1 MKIQISNFR
10 ILNSTMNRLLFGA
23 AFFTLHSSLFTLLA
37 SAQPAIP
44 RDAALEAKVE
54 KTLARMTL
62 DEKIGQMLE
71 LNLDVMGKMTVENAQ
86 IDREK
91 VRSVLQQYG
100 RSDAEVKEM
109 LKMTDQEII
118 DKLGAFPVDIYK
130 GDTKRVWQL
139 NETMLDTLISKWKV
153 GSILNAPGTRAPSV
167 DQWQKWIRLIQEKS
181 MKYLGIPDIY
191 GLDHNHGVTYT
202 AGGTL
207 FPQPINMGATFNTEL
222 VKTGAEITAYESR
235 AANCPWVYNPVVD
248 LSRDPRWPRVYES
261 FGEDAIVNAKMVA
274 AEIRGYQGD
283 DNNHIDRFHVG
294 TSTKHYFAYGAPW
307 TGKDRTPAY
316 LSPQMIREKY
326 FEPFKAAALAGTLTM
341 MVNSASVNGVPLH
354 ASYEYLT
361 KWLKEDL
368 LWDGFLVTDW
378 ADINNL
384 FSREHVAKDKKDAIR
399 IAIKA
404 GIDMSM
410 DPYSVEFCILLK
422 ELVNE
427 GKVKMS
433 RIDDA
438 VRRILRAK
446 YRLGL
451 FDEPNTGGKGFE
463 KFGSDEFAAASLLAA
478 EESIVLLKNEDGILP
493 LKGNHNSPLGMPL
506 ATKGTQEFSTLNSQF
521 KKLLLTGPNANQM
534 RCLHGGWS
542 YTWQGSK
549 AEDLSEKYKTIY
561 EALCNKYG
569 KDNIILEQGVTYDEN
584 KAYYDENEP
593 EIDKA
598 VAAAAQADII
608 IACIGE
614 NSYTETP
621 GNLTDLWLSEN
632 QRNLVKAL
640 AKTGKPIILVLN
652 EGRPRLI
659 ADIEPLAKAVIDILI
674 PGNYGGDA
682 LANLLA
688 GDANFSGKMPYTYPR
703 EINSLNT
710 YDYKVSEEVGTMAGA
725 YNYDAK
731 VSLQWPFGYGL
742 SYTTYE
748 YSNLKVDKASFTADD
763 ILTVTVDVK
772 NTGSRAGKEAVLL
785 YSSDLV
791 ASIVPDNKRLRD
803 FTKISLEPGETK
815 TVTFQLPAKALAFV
829 GADGKWTLE
838 EGDFLLKVGNQQI
851 GTACTKT
858 KVWDTPN
865 I

>member
-1 MKIQISNFR
+1 MKQ
-10 ILNSTMNRLLFGA
+10 LFLSA
-23 AFFTLHSSLFTLLA
+23 VLMLMATSLF
-37 SAQPAIP
+37 AQKPAIP
-44 RDAALEAKVE
+44 RDAKIEAKIE
-54 KTLARMTL
+54 KQLAKMSL

-71 LNLDVMGKMTVENAQ
+71 LNLDIMGK
-86 IDREK
+86 
-91 VRSVLQQYG
+91 Y
-100 RSDAEVKEM
+100 DAN
-109 LKMTDQEII
+109 
-118 DKLGAFPVDIYK
+118 G
-130 GDTKRVWQL
+130 VWKL
-139 NETMLDTLISKWKV
+139 NETMLDTCISKYKV
-153 GSILNAPGTRAPSV
+153 GSLLNAPGTRAATI
-167 DQWQKWIRLIQEKS
+167 DQWQYWIRLIQEKS
-181 MKYLGIPDIY
+181 MKYIGIPDIY

-202 AGGTL
+202 QGGTL
-207 FPQPINMGATFNTEL
+207 FPQPINLGASFNTEL
-222 VKTGAEITAYESR
+222 ARIGAEITAYESR

-248 LSRDPRWPRVYES
+248 LGRDPRWPRIWES
-261 FGEDAIVNAKMVA
+261 FGEDAIVNSKMVVA
-274 AEIRGYQGD
+274 QLKGYQGD
-283 DNNHIDRFHVG
+283 DPNHIDRFHVG

-316 LSPQMIREKY
+316 LNPQIIREKY

-368 LWDGFLVTDW
+368 QWDGFLVTDW

-384 FSREHVAKDKKDAIR
+384 FTREKVAKDKKDAIR
-399 IAIKA
+399 IAINA

-410 DPYSVEFCILLK
+410 DPYSVDFCILLK
-422 ELVNE
+422 QLVQE
-427 GKVKMS
+427 GQVKMD

-451 FDEPNTGGKGFE
+451 FDEPNTGGKGYE
-463 KFGSDEFAAASLLAA
+463 KFGCEEFAQASLKAA
-478 EESIVLLKNEDGILP
+478 EESIVLLKNDGILP
-493 LKGNHNSPLGMPL
+493 LQTSNVKI
-506 ATKGTQEFSTLNSQF
+506 
-521 KKLLLTGPNANQM
+521 LLTGPNANQM

-542 YTWQGSK
+542 YTWQGSR
-549 AEDLSEKYKTIY
+549 AEDLSEKYNTIY
-561 EALCNKYG
+561 EALCQKYG
-569 KDNIILEQGVTYDEN
+569 QENIILEQGVTYNEEG
-584 KAYYDENEP
+584 AYYNEHTP

-598 VAAAAQADII
+598 VAAAAGADVI

-621 GNLTDLWLSEN
+621 GNLSNLWLSEN
-632 QRNLVKAL
+632 QRNLVKEL
-640 AKTGKPIILVLN
+640 AKTGKPVILVLN

-659 ADIEPLAKAVIDILI
+659 ADIEPIAKAVVDIFL

-688 GDANFSGKMPYTYPR
+688 GDANFSAKMPYTYPK
-703 EINSLNT
+703 EINSLHT

-725 YNYDAK
+725 YDYDAK

-742 SYTTYE
+742 SYTTFE
-748 YSNLKVDKASFTADD
+748 YSNLRVDKTSFTADD
-763 ILTVTVDVK
+763 MLTVSVDVK

-791 ASIVPDNKRLRD
+791 ASIVPDNRRLRD
-803 FTKISLEPGETK
+803 FTKVELQPGEQK
-815 TVTFQLPAKALAFV
+815 TVTFQLPAKQLAFV
-829 GADGKWTLE
+829 GADCRWTLE
-838 EGDFLLKVGNQQI
+838 EGDFKLRVGRLEQTITCSQ
-851 GTACTKT
+851 TKI
-858 KVWDTPN
+858 WDTPN

>member
-1 MKIQISNFR
+1 MLT
-10 ILNSTMNRLLFGA
+10 ILPV
-23 AFFTLHSSLFTLLA
+23 
-37 SAQPAIP
+37 SAQIAIP
-44 RDAALEAKVE
+44 RDAKLEAKVE
-54 KTLARMTL
+54 KTLSKMTL

-71 LNLDVMGKMTVENAQ
+71 LNLDVMGKMTVENAKV
-86 IDREK
+86 DREK

-100 RSDAEVKEM
+100 RSEAEVKEM
-109 LKMTDQEII
+109 LKKTDQQII
-118 DKLGAFPVDIYK
+118 EQLGGYPVDIYQ
-130 GDTKRVWQL
+130 GDTKRVWKL

-167 DQWQKWIRLIQEKS
+167 EQWQEWIQLIQKKS
-181 MKYLGIPDIY
+181 VKYIGIPDIY
-191 GLDHNHGVTYT
+191 GLDHNHGVTYVQ
-202 AGGTL
+202 GGTL

-222 VKTGAEITAYESR
+222 VRVGAEITAYESR

-248 LSRDPRWPRVYES
+248 LSRDARWPRVYES
-261 FGEDAIVNAKMVA
+261 FGEDAIVNSKMVV
-274 AEIRGYQGD
+274 AEIKGYQGD
-283 DNNHIDRFHVG
+283 DPNHIDQYHVG

-316 LSPQMIREKY
+316 LSPQIIREKY
-326 FEPFKAAALAGTLTM
+326 FEPFKQAALAGTLTM

-361 KWLKEDL
+361 KWLKDDL
-368 LWDGFLVTDW
+368 GWDGFLVTDW

-399 IAIKA
+399 IAINA

-422 ELVNE
+422 ELVQE
-427 GKVKMS
+427 GKVSMT

-451 FDEPNTGGKGFE
+451 FDKPNTGGKGFE
-463 KFGSDEFAAASLLAA
+463 KFGCDEFAAASLKAA
-478 EESIVLLKNEDGILP
+478 EESMVLLKNEGNILP
-493 LKGNHNSPLGMPL
+493 LKKDKIVNG
-506 ATKGTQEFSTLNSQF
+506 
-521 KKLLLTGPNANQM
+521 KLSNGKILLTGPNANQM

-549 AEDLSEKYKTIY
+549 AEDLSEKYNTIY
-561 EALCNKYG
+561 EALCNKFG
-569 KDNIILEQGVTYDEN
+569 KENIILEQGVTYNENGAYYAEN
-584 KAYYDENEP
+584 KP
-593 EIDKA
+593 QIDKA
-598 VAAAAQADII
+598 VAAAGNCDVI

-621 GNLTDLWLSEN
+621 GNLNDLWLSEN

-640 AKTGKPIILVLN
+640 AKTGKPIVLVLN

-659 ADIEPLAKAVIDILI
+659 ADIEPLAKAVVDILI

-688 GDANFSGKMPYTYPR
+688 GDANFSAKMPYTYPR

-791 ASIVPDNKRLRD
+791 ASIVPDNRRLRD
-803 FTKISLEPGETK
+803 FTKIALEPGETK
-815 TVTFQLPAKALAFV
+815 TVTFHLPAKSLAFV
-829 GADGKWTLE
+829 GADGRWTLE
-838 EGDFLLKVGNQQI
+838 EGDFLLKVGRLTVP
-851 GTACTKT
+851 TACRATKI
-858 KVWDTPN
+858 WDTPN

>member
-1 MKIQISNFR
+1 MKKN
-10 ILNSTMNRLLFGA
+10 LFIVA
-23 AFFTLHSSLFTLLA
+23 LA
-37 SAQPAIP
+37 LSISAQAQKPAIP
-44 RDAALEAKVE
+44 RDAALEAKIE
-54 KTLARMTL
+54 KTLAKMTL

-71 LNLDVMGKMTVENAQ
+71 LNLDVMGNMKVKNAKV
-86 IDREK
+86 DREK

-100 RSDAEVKEM
+100 RSDSEIDAMV
-109 LKMTDQEII
+109 KMTDQEII
-118 DKLGAFPVDIYK
+118 DKLGNFPIDIYK
-130 GDTKRVWQL
+130 GETQREWQL
-139 NETMLDTLISKWKV
+139 NEAMLDTLISKWKV

-167 DQWQKWIRLIQEKS
+167 EQWQKWIRLIQEKS

-202 AGGTL
+202 QGGTL
-207 FPQPINMGATFNTEL
+207 FPQPINLGATFNTDL
-222 VKTGAEITAYESR
+222 AFRGAEITAYESR

-274 AEIRGYQGD
+274 AEIKGYQGE

-316 LSPQMIREKY
+316 LNPAIIREKY

-368 LWDGFLVTDW
+368 QWDGFLVTDW

-384 FSREHVAKDKKDAIR
+384 FSREKVAKDKKDAIR
-399 IAIKA
+399 IAINA

-427 GKVKMS
+427 GKVKME

-463 KFGSDEFAAASLLAA
+463 KFGCDEFAKASLLAA
-478 EESIVLLKNEDGILP
+478 EESMVLLKNEGNILP
-493 LKGNHNSPLGMPL
+493 LAKG
-506 ATKGTQEFSTLNSQF
+506 
-521 KKLLLTGPNANQM
+521 KKILLTGPNANQM

-549 AEDLSEKYKTIY
+549 AEDLSEKYNTIY

-569 KDNIILEQGVTYDEN
+569 KENIILEQGVTYNEN
-584 KAYYDENEP
+584 GAYYDENAP

-598 VAAAAQADII
+598 VAAAAKADMI
-608 IACIGE
+608 IAIIGE

-632 QRNLVKAL
+632 QRNLVKEL

-659 ADIEPLAKAVIDILI
+659 ADIEPLAKAVVDILI

-688 GDANFSGKMPYTYPR
+688 GDANFSAKMPYTYPR

-742 SYTTYE
+742 SYTTFE
-748 YSNLKVDKASFTADD
+748 YSNLKVDKAQFTADD
-763 ILTVTVDVK
+763 ILTISVDVK
-772 NTGSRAGKEAVLL
+772 NTGSKAGKEAVLL
-785 YSSDLV
+785 YSSDLI
-791 ASIVPDNKRLRD
+791 ASVVPDNKRLRD
-803 FTKISLEPGETK
+803 FTKIALEPGETK
-815 TVTFQLPAKALAFV
+815 TVTFQLPAKKLAFV
-829 GADGKWTLE
+829 GACGKWTLE
-838 EGDFLLKVGNQQI
+838 EGDFILKVGNQTVP
-851 GTACTKT
+851 TACTQT
-858 KVWDTPN
+858 KIWDEPN

>member
-1 MKIQISNFR
+1 MKKVLFILSILTFNF
-10 ILNSTMNRLLFGA
+10 SLL
-23 AFFTLHSSLFTLLA
+23 TSM
-37 SAQPAIP
+37 AQKPAIP

-54 KTLARMTL
+54 KTLAKMTL

-71 LNLDVMGKMTVENAQ
+71 LNLDVMGNMKVENAKV
-86 IDREK
+86 DREK
-91 VRSVLQQYG
+91 VRSVMQQYG
-100 RSDAEVKEM
+100 TPKAEADAV
-109 LKMTDQEII
+109 LKMTDAQII
-118 DKLGAFPVDIYK
+118 ERFGNYPVDIYQ

-139 NETMLDTLISKWKV
+139 NEVMLDTLISKWKV

-167 DQWQKWIRLIQEKS
+167 EQWQKWITLIQEKS

-202 AGGTL
+202 QGGTL
-207 FPQPINMGATFNTEL
+207 FPQPINLGASFNTDL
-222 VKTGAEITAYESR
+222 AFRGAEITAYESR

-261 FGEDAIVNAKMVA
+261 FGEDAILNSKMVV
-274 AEIRGYQGD
+274 AEIKGYQGE

-316 LSPQMIREKY
+316 LNPQMIREKY

-341 MVNSASVNGVPLH
+341 MVNSASVNGVPVH

-368 LWDGFLVTDW
+368 QWDGFLVTDW

-384 FSREHVAKDKKDAIR
+384 FTREKVAKDKKDAIR
-399 IAIKA
+399 IAINA

-463 KFGSDEFAAASLLAA
+463 KFGCDEFAKASLKAA
-478 EESIVLLKNEDGILP
+478 EESMVLLKNEDNILP
-493 LKGNHNSPLGMPL
+493 LNNSHSSLPTPP
-506 ATKGTQEFSTLNSQF
+506 SS
-521 KKLLLTGPNANQM
+521 KKILLTGPNANQM

-549 AEDLSEKYKTIY
+549 AEDLSEKYNTIY

-569 KDNIILEQGVTYDEN
+569 KENIILEQGVTYNEDG
-584 KAYYDENEP
+584 AYYDENTP

-598 VAAAAQADII
+598 VAAAAKADVI
-608 IACIGE
+608 IAAIGE

-659 ADIEPLAKAVIDILI
+659 ADIEPLAKAVVDILI

-688 GDANFSGKMPYTYPR
+688 GDANFSAKMPYTYPR

-742 SYTTYE
+742 SYTTFE
-748 YSNLKVDKASFTADD
+748 YSNLKVDKAAFTADD
-763 ILTVTVDVK
+763 MLTISVDVK
-772 NTGSRAGKEAVLL
+772 NTGAKTGKEAVLL

-803 FTKISLEPGETK
+803 FTKIELQPGEVK

-838 EGDFLLKVGNQQI
+838 EGDFILKIGNQ
-851 GTACTKT
+851 TAPIVCKQT
-858 KVWDTPN
+858 KVWDEPN

>member
-1 MKIQISNFR
+1 MSCVAV
-10 ILNSTMNRLLFGA
+10 A
-23 AFFTLHSSLFTLLA
+23 AQ
-37 SAQPAIP
+37 AQKPAIP

-54 KTLARMTL
+54 KTLSKMTL

-71 LNLDVMGKMTVENAQ
+71 LNLDVMGKTTVENAK

-91 VRSVLQQYG
+91 VRSVMQQYG
-100 RSDAEVKEM
+100 TPKAEVEAI
-109 LKMTDQEII
+109 LKLTDAQILERF
-118 DKLGAFPVDIYK
+118 GSYPVDIYQ
-130 GDTKRVWQL
+130 GETKRVWKL

-153 GSILNAPGTRAPSV
+153 GSILNAPGTRASSV
-167 DQWQKWIRLIQEKS
+167 AQWQQWIQLIQKKS

-202 AGGTL
+202 QGGTL
-207 FPQPINMGATFNTEL
+207 FPQPINLGASFNTEL
-222 VKTGAEITAYESR
+222 AFRGAEITAYESR

-261 FGEDAIVNAKMVA
+261 FGEDAILNAKMVV
-274 AEIRGYQGD
+274 AEIKGYQGE

-316 LSPQMIREKY
+316 LNPQIIREKY

-368 LWDGFLVTDW
+368 QWDGFLVTDW

-384 FSREHVAKDKKDAIR
+384 FSREKVAKDKKDAIR
-399 IAIKA
+399 IAINA

-463 KFGSDEFAAASLLAA
+463 KFGCEEFAQASLKAA
-478 EESIVLLKNEDGILP
+478 EESEVLLKNDGILP
-493 LKGNHNSPLGMPL
+493 LAKG
-506 ATKGTQEFSTLNSQF
+506 
-521 KKLLLTGPNANQM
+521 KKILLTGPNANQM

-549 AEDLSEKYKTIY
+549 AEDLSEKYNTIY

-569 KDNIILEQGVTYDEN
+569 KENVILEQGVTYNEDG
-584 KAYYDENEP
+584 AYYDENEP
-593 EIDKA
+593 QIDKA

-608 IACIGE
+608 IAAIGE

-621 GNLTDLWLSEN
+621 GNLTDLWLSKN
-632 QRNLVKAL
+632 QRKLVKEL

-659 ADIEPLAKAVIDILI
+659 ADIEPLAKAVVDILI

-688 GDANFSGKMPYTYPR
+688 GDANFSAKMPYTYPR

-742 SYTTYE
+742 SYTTFE
-748 YSNLKVDKASFTADD
+748 YSNLKVDKATFSADD
-763 ILTVTVDVK
+763 VLTVSVDVK
-772 NTGSRAGKEAVLL
+772 NTGSLAGKEAVLL

-791 ASIVPDNKRLRD
+791 ASIVPDNRRLRD
-803 FTKISLEPGETK
+803 FTKIELQPGEVK
-815 TVTFQLPAKALAFV
+815 TVTFQLPAKSLAFV

-838 EGDFLLKVGNQQI
+838 EGDFILKVGNQTVP
-851 GTACTKT
+851 TACERT
-858 KVWDTPN
+858 KVWDEPN

>member
-1 MKIQISNFR
+1 MDIKMFLLSLQAEFI
-10 ILNSTMNRLLFGA
+10 NSTQFMKKTILSMTMICA
-23 AFFTLHSSLFTLLA
+23 ATMVLA
-37 SAQPAIP
+37 QKPAIP
-44 RDAALEAKVE
+44 RDAALEAKIE
-54 KTLARMTL
+54 KTLAKMTL

-71 LNLDVMGKMTVENAQ
+71 LNLDIIGKMTVENAKV
-86 IDREK
+86 DREK
-91 VRSVLQQYG
+91 VRSVMQQYG
-100 RSDAEVKEM
+100 RSEAEIKDL
-109 LKMTDQEII
+109 LKMTDQQII
-118 DKLGAFPVDIYK
+118 DKLGGFPVDIYQ
-130 GDTKRVWQL
+130 GDTKRVWKL
-139 NETMLDTLISKWKV
+139 NEQMLDTLISKWKV
-153 GSILNAPGTRAPSV
+153 GSILNAPGTKAPTV
-167 DQWQKWIRLIQEKS
+167 AQWQQWIQLIQKKS

-202 AGGTL
+202 QGGTL
-207 FPQPINMGATFNTEL
+207 FPQPINLGASFNTEL
-222 VKTGAEITAYESR
+222 ARRGAEITAYESR

-261 FGEDAIVNAKMVA
+261 FGEDAIVNSKMVT
-274 AEIRGYQGD
+274 AEIKGYQGD
-283 DNNHIDRFHVG
+283 DNNHIDQYHVG

-341 MVNSASVNGVPLH
+341 MVNSASVNGVPVH

-368 LWDGFLVTDW
+368 QWDGFLVTDW

-399 IAIKA
+399 IAINA

-422 ELVNE
+422 ELVQE

-451 FDEPNTGGKGFE
+451 FEKPNTGGKGFE
-463 KFGSDEFAAASLLAA
+463 KFGSAEFAAASLKAA
-478 EESIVLLKNEDGILP
+478 EESEVLLKNEGNILP
-493 LKGNHNSPLGMPL
+493 LAKG
-506 ATKGTQEFSTLNSQF
+506 
-521 KKLLLTGPNANQM
+521 KKILLTGPNANQM

-549 AEDLSEKYKTIY
+549 AEELSEKYNTIY

-569 KDNIILEQGVTYDEN
+569 KENIILEQGVTYNEN
-584 KAYYDENEP
+584 GAYYDENEP
-593 EIDKA
+593 QIDKA
-598 VAAAAQADII
+598 VAAADKADVI

-621 GNLTDLWLSEN
+621 GNLNDLWLSAN

-640 AKTGKPIILVLN
+640 AKTGKPIVMLLN

-659 ADIEPLAKAVIDILI
+659 ADIEPLAKAVVDILI

-688 GDANFSGKMPYTYPR
+688 GDANFSAKMPYTYPR

-731 VSLQWPFGYGL
+731 VSLQWPFGYGI

-748 YSNLKVDKASFTADD
+748 YSNLKVDKKQFTAADV
-763 ILTVTVDVK
+763 LTVSVDVK
-772 NTGSRAGKEAVLL
+772 NTGAKAGKEAVLL

-803 FTKISLEPGETK
+803 FTKIELQPGEVK
-815 TVTFQLPAKALAFV
+815 TVTFQLPAKNLAFV

-838 EGDFLLKVGNQQI
+838 EGDFILKVGNQTV
-851 GTACTKT
+851 GTACTQT
-858 KVWDTPN
+858 KIWDEPN

>member
-1 MKIQISNFR
+1 MKKN
-10 ILNSTMNRLLFGA
+10 L
-23 AFFTLHSSLFTLLA
+23 LLA
-37 SAQPAIP
+37 VFGLMTASAFAQKPAIP
-44 RDAALEAKVE
+44 REAALEAKIE
-54 KTLARMTL
+54 KTLSKMTL

-71 LNLDVMGKMTVENAQ
+71 LNLDVMGKMTVENAKV
-86 IDREK
+86 DREK

-100 RSDAEVKEM
+100 RSDAEVDAM
-109 LKMTDQEII
+109 VKMTDQEII
-118 DKLGAFPVDIYK
+118 DKLGGFPVDIYQ
-130 GDTKRVWQL
+130 GETKRIWKI
-139 NETMLDTLISKWKV
+139 NEVMLDTLISKWKV
-153 GSILNAPGTRAPSV
+153 GSILNAPGSSAASM
-167 DQWQKWIRLIQEKS
+167 DDWQKWIRLIQEKS

-202 AGGTL
+202 KGGTL
-207 FPQPINMGATFNTEL
+207 YPQPINLGASFNTDL
-222 VKTGAEITAYESR
+222 AFRGAEITAYESR

-261 FGEDAIVNAKMVA
+261 FGEDAIVNSKMVV
-274 AEIRGYQGD
+274 AEIKGYQGE

-316 LSPQMIREKY
+316 LNPQIIREKY

-368 LWDGFLVTDW
+368 QWDGFLVTDW

-384 FSREHVAKDKKDAIR
+384 YSREKVAKDKKDAIR
-399 IAIKA
+399 IAINA

-427 GKVKMS
+427 GKVKME

-463 KFGSDEFAAASLLAA
+463 KFGCDEFAKASLLAA
-478 EESIVLLKNEDGILP
+478 EESEVLLKNDGILP
-493 LKGNHNSPLGMPL
+493 LAKG
-506 ATKGTQEFSTLNSQF
+506 
-521 KKLLLTGPNANQM
+521 KKILLTGPNANQM

-542 YTWQGSK
+542 YTWQGSR
-549 AEDLSEKYKTIY
+549 AEDQAEKYNTIY

-569 KDNIILEQGVTYDEN
+569 KENIILEQGVTYNEN
-584 KAYYDENEP
+584 GAYYDENTP

-598 VAAAAQADII
+598 VAAAAKADII
-608 IACIGE
+608 IAAIGE

-632 QRNLVKAL
+632 QRNLVKEL

-659 ADIEPLAKAVIDILI
+659 ADIEPLAKAVVDILI

-688 GDANFSGKMPYTYPR
+688 GDANFSAKMPYTYPR

-742 SYTTYE
+742 SYTTFE
-748 YSNLKVDKASFTADD
+748 YANLKVDKAQFTADD
-763 ILTVTVDVK
+763 MLTITVDVK
-772 NTGSRAGKEAVLL
+772 NTGSKAGKEAVLL
-785 YSSDLV
+785 YSSDLI
-791 ASIVPDNKRLRD
+791 ASVVPDNKRLRD
-803 FTKISLEPGETK
+803 FTKIALEPGETK
-815 TVTFQLPAKALAFV
+815 TVTFQLPAKNLAFV
-829 GADGKWTLE
+829 GACGKWMLE
-838 EGDFLLKVGNQQI
+838 EGDFILKIGNLTVP
-851 GTACTKT
+851 TACTKT
-858 KVWDTPN
+858 KVWDEPN

>member
-1 MKIQISNFR
+1 MKS
-10 ILNSTMNRLLFGA
+10 LLLTTMFLGCTMVA
-23 AFFTLHSSLFTLLA
+23 AQ
-37 SAQPAIP
+37 AQKPAIP

-54 KTLARMTL
+54 KTLVKMTL

-71 LNLDVMGKMTVENAQ
+71 LNIDVMGNMRVENAKV
-86 IDREK
+86 DREK

-100 RSDAEVKEM
+100 TGQAELEKL
-109 LKMTDQEII
+109 LKMTDEQII
-118 DKLGAFPVDIYK
+118 DRLGSYPIDIYQ
-130 GDTKRVWQL
+130 GDTKRVWKL

-167 DQWQKWIRLIQEKS
+167 EQWQNWIRLIQEKS

-202 AGGTL
+202 QGGTL
-207 FPQPINMGATFNTEL
+207 FPQPINMGATFNTDL
-222 VKTGAEITAYESR
+222 VRIGAEITAYESR

-261 FGEDAIVNAKMVA
+261 FGEDAILNSKMVV
-274 AEIRGYQGD
+274 AEIQGYQGND
-283 DNNHIDRFHVG
+283 PNHIDRYHVG

-326 FEPFKAAALAGTLTM
+326 FEPFKEAALAGTLTM

-368 LWDGFLVTDW
+368 QWDGFLVTDW

-384 FSREHVAKDKKDAIR
+384 YSREKVAKDKKDAIR
-399 IAIKA
+399 IAINA

-410 DPYSVEFCILLK
+410 DPYNVEFCILLK

-427 GKVKMS
+427 GKVPMS

-463 KFGSDEFAAASLLAA
+463 KFGCDEFAQASLKAA
-478 EESIVLLKNEDGILP
+478 EESEVLLKNEGNILP
-493 LKGNHNSPLGMPL
+493 LKPANR
-506 ATKGTQEFSTLNSQF
+506 KI
-521 KKLLLTGPNANQM
+521 LLTGPNANQM

-549 AEDLSEKYKTIY
+549 AEDLSEKYNTIY

-569 KDNIILEQGVTYDEN
+569 KENIILEQGVTYDEG

-593 EIDKA
+593 QIDKA
-598 VAAAAQADII
+598 VKAAAGADVL

-621 GNLTDLWLSEN
+621 GNLNDLWLSKN
-632 QRNLVKAL
+632 QRNLVKEL
-640 AKTGKPIILVLN
+640 AKTGKPVILVLN

-674 PGNYGGDA
+674 PGNYGADA

-688 GDANFSGKMPYTYPR
+688 GDANFSAKMPYTYPR

-748 YSNLKVDKASFTADD
+748 YSNLKVDKKNFTANDV
-763 ILTVTVDVK
+763 LTVTVDVK
-772 NTGSRAGKEAVLL
+772 NTGARAGKEAVLL
-785 YSSDLV
+785 YSSDIV
-791 ASIVPDNKRLRD
+791 ASVVPDNKRLRD
-803 FTKISLEPGETK
+803 FTKIELQPGETK
-815 TVTFQLPAKALAFV
+815 TVTFQLPASKLAFV
-829 GADGKWTLE
+829 GADGRWTLE
-838 EGDFLLKVGNQQI
+838 EGDFVLRVGNQTV
-851 GTACTKT
+851 GTACTAT
-858 KVWDTPN
+858 KIWDEPN

>member
-1 MKIQISNFR
+1 MR
-10 ILNSTMNRLLFGA
+10 T
-23 AFFTLHSSLFTLLA
+23 TLFTLVL
-37 SAQPAIP
+37 SCTTVIVQAQKPAIP
-44 RDAALEAKVE
+44 RDVALEAKIE
-54 KTLARMTL
+54 KTLAKMTL

-71 LNLDVMGKMTVENAQ
+71 LNLDVMGKSSVENAK

-91 VRSVLQQYG
+91 VRQVLQQFG
-100 RSDAEVKEM
+100 APKAQVDEVM
-109 LKMTDQEII
+109 KMTDQQIL
-118 DKLGAFPVDIYK
+118 DKMGNYPIDIYE
-130 GDTKRVWQL
+130 GSTKRVWKL
-139 NETMLDTLISKWKV
+139 NEMMLDTLISKWKV
-153 GSILNAPGTRAPSV
+153 GSILNAPGTRASSV
-167 DQWQKWIRLIQEKS
+167 EQWQKWIRLIQEKS
-181 MKYLGIPDIY
+181 MKYIGIPDIY

-202 AGGTL
+202 QGGTL
-207 FPQPINMGATFNTEL
+207 FPQPINMGASFNTEL
-222 VKTGAEITAYESR
+222 VRIGAEITAYESR

-261 FGEDAIVNAKMVA
+261 FGEDAIVNAKMVV
-274 AEIRGYQGD
+274 AEIKGYQGND
-283 DNNHIDRFHVG
+283 PNHIDQYHVG

-326 FEPFKAAALAGTLTM
+326 FEPFKQAALAGTLTM
-341 MVNSASVNGVPLH
+341 MVNSASVNGVPVH

-368 LWDGFLVTDW
+368 QWDGFLVTDW

-384 FSREHVAKDKKDAIR
+384 YSREKVAKDKKDAIR
-399 IAIKA
+399 IAINA

-427 GKVKMS
+427 GKVSMT

-451 FDEPNTGGKGFE
+451 FEKPNTGGKGYE
-463 KFGSDEFAAASLLAA
+463 KFGSDEFAQKSLHAA
-478 EESIVLLKNEDGILP
+478 EESEVLLKNEGNILP
-493 LKGNHNSPLGMPL
+493 LAKG
-506 ATKGTQEFSTLNSQF
+506 
-521 KKLLLTGPNANQM
+521 KKILLTGPNANQM

-542 YTWQGSK
+542 YTWQGSN
-549 AEDLSEKYKTIY
+549 AEDLAEKYNTIY

-569 KDNIILEQGVTYDEN
+569 KENIILEQGVTYREDG
-584 KAYYDENEP
+584 AYYDENEP
-593 EIDKA
+593 QIQKA
-598 VAAAAQADII
+598 VNAAAGADVI

-621 GNLTDLWLSEN
+621 GNLTDLWLSNN
-632 QRNLVKAL
+632 QRDLVKEL
-640 AKTGKPIILVLN
+640 AKTNKPIILILN

-659 ADIEPLAKAVIDILI
+659 ADIEPLAKAVVDILI

-688 GDANFSGKMPYTYPR
+688 GDANFSAKMPYTYPR

-710 YDYKVSEEVGTMAGA
+710 YDYKVSEEVGTMSGA

-731 VSLQWPFGYGL
+731 ISLQWPFGYGI

-748 YSNLKVDKASFTADD
+748 YSNLKVDKTSFTAND
-763 ILTVTVDVK
+763 ILTVTVNVK

-791 ASIVPDNKRLRD
+791 ASVIPDNKRLRD
-803 FTKISLEPGETK
+803 FTKVELQPGETK
-815 TVTFQLPAKALAFV
+815 TVTFQLPAKDLAFV
-829 GADGKWTLE
+829 GADGRWTLE
-838 EGDFLLKVGNQQI
+838 EGDFELKVGNQTV
-851 GTACTKT
+851 GTTCSQTT
-858 KVWDTPN
+858 VWDEPN

>member
-1 MKIQISNFR
+1 MV
-10 ILNSTMNRLLFGA
+10 A
-23 AFFTLHSSLFTLLA
+23 AQ
-37 SAQPAIP
+37 AQKPAIP

-54 KTLARMTL
+54 KTLAKMTL

-71 LNLDVMGKMTVENAQ
+71 LNIDVMGNMRVENAKV
-86 IDREK
+86 DREK

-100 RSDAEVKEM
+100 TGQAELEKL
-109 LKMTDQEII
+109 LKMTDEQII
-118 DKLGAFPVDIYK
+118 DRLGSYPIDIYQ
-130 GDTKRVWQL
+130 GDTKRVWKL

-167 DQWQKWIRLIQEKS
+167 EQWQNWIRLIQEKS

-202 AGGTL
+202 QGGTL
-207 FPQPINMGATFNTEL
+207 FPQPINMGATFNTDL
-222 VKTGAEITAYESR
+222 VRIGAEITAYESR

-261 FGEDAIVNAKMVA
+261 FGEDAILNSKMVV
-274 AEIRGYQGD
+274 AEIQGYQGND
-283 DNNHIDRFHVG
+283 PNHIDRYHVG

-326 FEPFKAAALAGTLTM
+326 FEPFKEAALAGTLTM

-368 LWDGFLVTDW
+368 QWDGFLVTDW

-384 FSREHVAKDKKDAIR
+384 YSREKVAKDKKDAIR
-399 IAIKA
+399 IAINA

-410 DPYSVEFCILLK
+410 DPYNVEFCILLK

-427 GKVKMS
+427 GKVPMS

-463 KFGSDEFAAASLLAA
+463 KFGCDEFAQASLKAA
-478 EESIVLLKNEDGILP
+478 EESEVLLKNEGNILP
-493 LKGNHNSPLGMPL
+493 LKPANR
-506 ATKGTQEFSTLNSQF
+506 KI
-521 KKLLLTGPNANQM
+521 LLTGPNANQM

-549 AEDLSEKYKTIY
+549 AEDLSEKYNTIY

-569 KDNIILEQGVTYDEN
+569 KENIILEQGVTYDEG

-593 EIDKA
+593 QIDKA
-598 VAAAAQADII
+598 VKAAAGADVI

-621 GNLTDLWLSEN
+621 GNLTDLWLSKN
-632 QRNLVKAL
+632 QRNLVKEL
-640 AKTGKPIILVLN
+640 AKTGKPVILVLN

-674 PGNYGGDA
+674 PGNYGADA

-688 GDANFSGKMPYTYPR
+688 GDANFSAKMPYTYPR

-731 VSLQWPFGYGL
+731 VSLQWPFGFGL

-748 YSNLKVDKASFTADD
+748 YSNLKVDKKNFTANDV
-763 ILTVTVDVK
+763 LTVTVDVK
-772 NTGSRAGKEAVLL
+772 NTGARAGKEAVLL
-785 YSSDLV
+785 YSSDIV
-791 ASIVPDNKRLRD
+791 ASVVPDNKRLRD
-803 FTKISLEPGETK
+803 FTKIELQPGETK
-815 TVTFQLPAKALAFV
+815 TVTFQLPASKLAFV
-829 GADGKWTLE
+829 GADGRWTLE
-838 EGDFLLKVGNQQI
+838 EGDFVLRVGNQTV
-851 GTACTKT
+851 GTACTAT
-858 KVWDTPN
+858 KIWDEPN

>member
-1 MKIQISNFR
+1 MKRSF
-10 ILNSTMNRLLFGA
+10 LFFVLGLIV
-23 AFFTLHSSLFTLLA
+23 TSA
-37 SAQPAIP
+37 SAQKPAIP
-44 RDAALEAKVE
+44 RDAALEAKIE
-54 KTLARMTL
+54 KTLSKMTL

-71 LNLDVMGKMTVENAQ
+71 LNLDVMGKMTVENAKV
-86 IDREK
+86 DREK

-100 RSDAEVKEM
+100 RSDAEIDAMV
-109 LKMTDQEII
+109 KMTDQEII
-118 DKLGAFPVDIYK
+118 DKLGSFPVDIYK
-130 GDTKRVWQL
+130 GETKRVWKL
-139 NETMLDTLISKWKV
+139 NEAMLDTLISKWKV
-153 GSILNAPGTRAPSV
+153 GSILNAPGSSAATM
-167 DQWQKWIRLIQEKS
+167 DQWQQWIRQIQAKS

-202 AGGTL
+202 QGGTL
-207 FPQPINMGATFNTEL
+207 FPQPINLGASFNTEL
-222 VKTGAEITAYESR
+222 AFRGAEITAYESR

-274 AEIRGYQGD
+274 AEIKGYQGE

-316 LSPQMIREKY
+316 LAPQMIREKY

-341 MVNSASVNGVPLH
+341 MVNSASINGVPVH

-368 LWDGFLVTDW
+368 QWDGFLVTDW

-384 FSREHVAKDKKDAIR
+384 YSREKVAKDKKDAIR
-399 IAIKA
+399 IAINA

-427 GKVKMS
+427 GKVPMT

-463 KFGSDEFAAASLLAA
+463 KFGSEEFAHASLKAA
-478 EESIVLLKNEDGILP
+478 EESEVLLKNESILP
-493 LKGNHNSPLGMPL
+493 LAKG
-506 ATKGTQEFSTLNSQF
+506 
-521 KKLLLTGPNANQM
+521 KKILLTGPNANQM

-542 YTWQGSK
+542 YTWQGSR
-549 AEDLSEKYKTIY
+549 AENLAEKYNTIY

-569 KDNIILEQGVTYDEN
+569 KENVILEQGVTYNEN
-584 KAYYDENEP
+584 GAYYDENEP

-598 VAAAAQADII
+598 VAAAAKADVI
-608 IACIGE
+608 IAAIGE

-659 ADIEPLAKAVIDILI
+659 ADIEPLAKAVVDILI

-688 GDANFSGKMPYTYPR
+688 GDANFSAKLPYTYPR

-742 SYTTYE
+742 SYTTFE
-748 YSNLKVDKASFTADD
+748 YSNLKVDKAQFTADD
-763 ILTVTVDVK
+763 ILTVSVDVK
-772 NTGSRAGKEAVLL
+772 NTGSCAGKEAVLL
-785 YSSDLV
+785 YSSDLI

-803 FTKISLEPGETK
+803 FTKISLSAGETK
-815 TVTFQLPAKALAFV
+815 TVTFKLPANKLAFV
-829 GADGKWTLE
+829 GADGRWTLE
-838 EGDFLLKVGNQQI
+838 EGDFILKIGNQ
-851 GTACTKT
+851 TVPTVCTQT
-858 KVWDTPN
+858 KIWDEPN

>member
-1 MKIQISNFR
+1 MR
-10 ILNSTMNRLLFGA
+10 YLLSTVVLMLTA
-23 AFFTLHSSLFTLLA
+23 MPV
-37 SAQPAIP
+37 SAQFAIP
-44 RDAALEAKVE
+44 RDAKLEAKVE
-54 KTLARMTL
+54 KTLGKMTL
-62 DEKIGQMLE
+62 DEKIGQMLQ
-71 LNLDVMGKMTVENAQ
+71 LNLDIMGK
-86 IDREK
+86 
-91 VRSVLQQYG
+91 Y
-100 RSDAEVKEM
+100 DAS
-109 LKMTDQEII
+109 
-118 DKLGAFPVDIYK
+118 
-130 GDTKRVWQL
+130 RVWQL
-139 NETMLDTLISKWKV
+139 NETMLDTCISKWKV
-153 GSILNAPGTRAPSV
+153 GSILNAPGTRAATV
-167 DQWQKWIRLIQEKS
+167 AQWQEWIELIQKKS

-202 AGGTL
+202 QGGTL
-207 FPQPINMGATFNTEL
+207 FPQPINIGASFNTEL
-222 VKTGAEITAYESR
+222 ARIGAEITAYESR
-235 AANCPWVYNPVVD
+235 AANCPWVFNPVVD
-248 LSRDPRWPRVYES
+248 LSRDPRWPRVWES
-261 FGEDAIVNAKMVA
+261 FGEDAVVNSKMVV
-274 AEIRGYQGD
+274 AEIKGYQGD
-283 DNNHIDRFHVG
+283 DPNHIDQYHVG

-326 FEPFKAAALAGTLTM
+326 FEPFKQAALAGTLTM
-341 MVNSASVNGVPLH
+341 MVNSGSINGVPVH

-368 LWDGFLVTDW
+368 QWDGFLVTDW

-399 IAIKA
+399 IAINA

-410 DPYSVEFCILLK
+410 DPYSVDFCVLLK

-451 FDEPNTGGKGFE
+451 FDKPNTGGKGYE
-463 KFGSDEFAAASLLAA
+463 KFGSDEHAQKALQAA
-478 EESIVLLKNEDGILP
+478 EESEVLLKNEGNILP
-493 LKGNHNSPLGMPL
+493 LDKG
-506 ATKGTQEFSTLNSQF
+506 
-521 KKLLLTGPNANQM
+521 KKILLTGPNANQM

-542 YTWQGSK
+542 YTWQGSN
-549 AEDLSEKYKTIY
+549 AEDLAEKYNTIY

-569 KDNIILEQGVTYDEN
+569 KDYIILEQGVTYKERGR
-584 KAYYDENEP
+584 YHEENEP
-593 EIDKA
+593 QIQKA
-598 VAAAAQADII
+598 VNAAAQADVI

-621 GNLTDLWLSEN
+621 GNLSDLWLSKN
-632 QRNLVKAL
+632 QRDLVKAL

-659 ADIEPLAKAVIDILI
+659 ADIEPLAKAVVDILI

-688 GDANFSGKMPYTYPR
+688 GDTNFSGKMPYTYPR

-710 YDYKVSEEVGTMAGA
+710 YDYKVSEAVGTMAGA

-731 VSLQWPFGYGL
+731 VSLQWPFGYGI

-748 YSNLKVDKASFTADD
+748 YSNLRVDKTSFTAND

-791 ASIVPDNKRLRD
+791 ASIVPDNRRLRD
-803 FTKISLEPGETK
+803 FTKIALEPGETK
-815 TVTFQLPAKALAFV
+815 TVTFQLPAKNLAFV
-829 GADGKWTLE
+829 GADGRWTLE
-838 EGDFLLKVGNQQI
+838 EGDFLLRVGRL
-851 GTACTKT
+851 TVPTVCRETKI
-858 KVWDTPN
+858 WDTPN

>member
-1 MKIQISNFR
+1 MLTVVSV
-10 ILNSTMNRLLFGA
+10 
-23 AFFTLHSSLFTLLA
+23 
-37 SAQPAIP
+37 SAQLAIP
-44 RDAALEAKVE
+44 RDAKLEAKIE
-54 KTLARMTL
+54 KTLSKMTL

-71 LNLDVMGKMTVENAQ
+71 LNLDIMGK
-86 IDREK
+86 
-91 VRSVLQQYG
+91 Y
-100 RSDAEVKEM
+100 DAN
-109 LKMTDQEII
+109 
-118 DKLGAFPVDIYK
+118 
-130 GDTKRVWQL
+130 RVWQL
-139 NETMLDTLISKWKV
+139 NETMLDTCISKWKV
-153 GSILNAPGTRAPSV
+153 GSILNAPGTRAATV
-167 DQWQKWIRLIQEKS
+167 EQWQEWIRLIQKKS
-181 MKYLGIPDIY
+181 MKYIGIPDIY

-202 AGGTL
+202 QGGTL
-207 FPQPINMGATFNTEL
+207 FPQPINMAATFNTEL
-222 VKTGAEITAYESR
+222 VRTGAEITAYESR

-248 LSRDPRWPRVYES
+248 LGRDPRWPRIYES
-261 FGEDAIVNAKMVA
+261 FGEDAVVNAKMVEA
-274 AEIRGYQGD
+274 QIKGYQGD
-283 DNNHIDRFHVG
+283 DPNHLGRYHVG

-316 LSPQMIREKY
+316 ISPQMLREKY
-326 FEPFKAAALAGTLTM
+326 FEPFRAAAMAGTLTM
-341 MVNSASVNGVPLH
+341 MVNSGSINGVPVH

-368 LWDGFLVTDW
+368 QWDGMLVTDW

-384 FSREHVAKDKKDAIR
+384 FTRERVAKDKKDAIR
-399 IAIKA
+399 IAINA

-410 DPYSVEFCILLK
+410 DPYSVDFCILLK
-422 ELVNE
+422 ELVQE
-427 GKVKMS
+427 GKVSMA

-438 VRRILRAK
+438 VRRILRVK
-446 YRLGL
+446 YRLNL
-451 FDEPNTGGKGFE
+451 FDEPNTGGKGYE
-463 KFGSDEFAAASLLAA
+463 KFGSQEFAQKALQAA
-478 EESIVLLKNEDGILP
+478 EESIVLLKNEGSFLP
-493 LKGNHNSPLGMPL
+493 L
-506 ATKGTQEFSTLNSQF
+506 TKG
-521 KKLLLTGPNANQM
+521 KRLLLTGPNANQM
-534 RCLHGGWS
+534 RCLLGGWS

-549 AEDLSEKYKTIY
+549 AEDLSEPYNTIY

-569 KDNIILEQGVTYDEN
+569 KENIVLEQGVTYNERGKYYEEN
-584 KAYYDENEP
+584 KPQIE
-593 EIDKA
+593 KA
-598 VAAAAQADII
+598 VSAAADCDVI

-659 ADIEPLAKAVIDILI
+659 ADIEPLAKAIVNTLI

-688 GDANFSGKMPYTYPR
+688 GDANFSAKMPYTYPK

-725 YNYDAK
+725 YDYDAK

-748 YSNLKVDKASFTADD
+748 YSNLKVSASEFTSEDV
-763 ILTVTVDVK
+763 LTVSVDVK
-772 NTGSRAGKEAVLL
+772 NMGNRVGKEAVLL

-791 ASIVPDNKRLRD
+791 ASVVPDNKRLRD
-803 FTKISLEPGETK
+803 FAKIELQPGEVK
-815 TVTFQLPAKALAFV
+815 TVTFRLPAKKLAFV
-829 GADGKWTLE
+829 GADGRWTLE
-838 EGDFLLKVGNQQI
+838 EGDFLLKVGRLS
-851 GTACTKT
+851 APVVCKET

>member
-1 MKIQISNFR
+1 MICAA
-10 ILNSTMNRLLFGA
+10 TMMQ
-23 AFFTLHSSLFTLLA
+23 
-37 SAQPAIP
+37 AQKPAIP

-54 KTLARMTL
+54 KTLAKMTL

-71 LNLDVMGKMTVENAQ
+71 LNFDIMG
-86 IDREK
+86 R
-91 VRSVLQQYG
+91 Y
-100 RSDAEVKEM
+100 DATGKW
-109 LKMTDQEII
+109 K
-118 DKLGAFPVDIYK
+118 
-130 GDTKRVWQL
+130 L
-139 NETMLDTLISKWKV
+139 NEQMLDTLISKWKV
-153 GSILNAPGTRAPSV
+153 GSILNAPGSAASV
-167 DQWQKWIRLIQEKS
+167 DQWQEWIRLIQEKS
-181 MKYLGIPDIY
+181 MTYLGIPDIY
-191 GLDHNHGVTYT
+191 GLDQNHGVTYVQD
-202 AGGTL
+202 GTL
-207 FPQPINMGATFNTEL
+207 FPQPINLGASFNTEL
-222 VKTGAEITAYESR
+222 ARRGAEITAYESR

-261 FGEDAIVNAKMVA
+261 FGEDAIVNAKMVV

-283 DNNHIDRFHVG
+283 DNNHIDQYHVG

-307 TGKDRTPAY
+307 SGKDRTPAY

-326 FEPFKAAALAGTLTM
+326 FEPFKQAALAGTLTI
-341 MVNSASVNGVPLH
+341 MVNSSSINGVPVH

-368 LWDGFLVTDW
+368 QWDGFMVTDW

-384 FSREHVAKDKKDAIR
+384 FQREHVAKDKKDAIR
-399 IAIKA
+399 IAINA

-410 DPYSVEFCILLK
+410 DPYSIDFCILLK
-422 ELVNE
+422 ELVEE

-451 FDEPNTGGKGFE
+451 FDKPNTGGKGFE
-463 KFGSDEFAAASLLAA
+463 KYGCAEFAAAALQSA
-478 EESIVLLKNEDGILP
+478 EESEVLLKNEGNILP
-493 LKGNHNSPLGMPL
+493 LAKG
-506 ATKGTQEFSTLNSQF
+506 
-521 KKLLLTGPNANQM
+521 KKILLTGPNANQM
-534 RCLHGGWS
+534 RCLNGGWS
-542 YTWQGSK
+542 YTWQGSR
-549 AEDLSEKYKTIY
+549 AEDLSEKYNTIY

-569 KDNIILEQGVTYDEN
+569 KENIILEQGVTYNEN
-584 KAYYDENEP
+584 GSYDKENEP
-593 EIDKA
+593 QIDKA
-598 VAAAAQADII
+598 VAAAANADVI

-621 GNLTDLWLSEN
+621 GNLSDLWLSEN

-640 AKTGKPIILVLN
+640 AKTGKPIVLVLN

-659 ADIEPLAKAVIDILI
+659 ADIEPLAKAVVDILI

-688 GDANFSGKMPYTYPR
+688 GDANFSAKMPYTYPR

-748 YSNLKVDKASFTADD
+748 YSNLKVDKKQFTAADV
-763 ILTVTVDVK
+763 LTVSVDVK
-772 NTGSRAGKEAVLL
+772 NTGAKAGKEAVLL
-785 YSSDLV
+785 YSSDLI

-803 FTKISLEPGETK
+803 FTKIELQPGEVK
-815 TVTFQLPAKALAFV
+815 TVTFKLPAKSLAFV

-838 EGDFLLKVGNQQI
+838 EGDFILKVGNQTV
-851 GTACTKT
+851 GTACTQT
-858 KVWDTPN
+858 KIWDEPN

>member
-1 MKIQISNFR
+1 MVCATTTVN
-10 ILNSTMNRLLFGA
+10 
-23 AFFTLHSSLFTLLA
+23 
-37 SAQPAIP
+37 AQTQKPAIP
-44 RDAALEAKVE
+44 RDAALEAKIE

-71 LNLDVMGKMTVENAQ
+71 LNLDLIGKMTVENAKV
-86 IDREK
+86 DREK
-91 VRSVLQQYG
+91 VRSVMQQYG
-100 RSDAEVKEM
+100 RLESETEEL
-109 LKMTDQEII
+109 LKMTDEQII
-118 DKLGAFPVDIYK
+118 DKLGGFPVDIYK
-130 GDTKRVWQL
+130 GETKRVWKL
-139 NETMLDTLISKWKV
+139 NEVMLDTLISKWKV

-167 DQWQKWIRLIQEKS
+167 EQWQQWIGLIQEKS

-202 AGGTL
+202 QGGTL
-207 FPQPINMGATFNTEL
+207 FPQPINLGASFNTEL
-222 VKTGAEITAYESR
+222 ARIGAEITAYESR

-274 AEIRGYQGD
+274 AEIRGYQGE
-283 DNNHIDRFHVG
+283 DNNRIDRYHVG

-316 LSPQMIREKY
+316 LAPQMLREKY

-341 MVNSASVNGVPLH
+341 MVNSASINGVPVH

-368 LWDGFLVTDW
+368 QWDGFLVTDW

-384 FSREHVAKDKKDAIR
+384 FTREHVAKDKKDAIR
-399 IAIKA
+399 IAINA

-427 GKVKMS
+427 GKVQMT

-463 KFGSDEFAAASLLAA
+463 KFGCEEFAAASLKAA
-478 EESIVLLKNEDGILP
+478 EESMVLLKNEDNILP
-493 LKGNHNSPLGMPL
+493 LTAKSVNGKSVNR
-506 ATKGTQEFSTLNSQF
+506 KF
-521 KKLLLTGPNANQM
+521 LLTGPNANQM
-534 RCLHGGWS
+534 RCIHGGWS
-542 YTWQGSK
+542 YTWQGSR
-549 AEDLSEKYKTIY
+549 AEDLAEKYNTIY
-561 EALCNKYG
+561 EALCNKFG
-569 KDNIILEQGVTYDEN
+569 QENIILEQGVTYNEN
-584 KAYYDENEP
+584 GAYYDENEP
-593 EIDKA
+593 QIDKA

-608 IACIGE
+608 IAAIGE

-659 ADIEPLAKAVIDILI
+659 ADIEPLAKAVVDIFI

-688 GDANFSGKMPYTYPR
+688 GDASFSGKMPYTYPR

-742 SYTTYE
+742 SYTSFE
-748 YSNLKVDKASFTADD
+748 YANLKVDKASFTADD
-763 ILTVTVDVK
+763 ILTVSVDVK

-803 FTKISLEPGETK
+803 FTKIELQPGETK

-829 GADGKWTLE
+829 GADGRWTLE
-838 EGDFLLKVGNQQI
+838 EGDFVLKIGNQTV
-851 GTACTKT
+851 GTACSQTKI
-858 KVWDTPN
+858 WDEPN